1 MNVFLSS
8 DRCFPE
14 KVRCGQLILG
24 QSLLMAPHDGIQ
36 LRYVAD
42 DRVAVLEDPDRLVR
56 RLDHGHLRCLLLHRG
71 GYVDILFINAFN
83 SIYLPVFLNHMP
95 ILAYPAPKGRLR
107 NPELVADILLL
118 ATVEV
123 LFYQVDFEFF

>member
-8 DRCFPE
+8 GRCFPE
-14 KVRCGQLILG
+14 KVRCGQFILG

-42 DRVAVLEDPDRLVR
+42 DRVAVLEDPDCLVR
-56 RLDHGHLRCLLLHRG
+56 RLDHGHLGRLFLHRG
-71 GYVDILFINAFN
+71 GYVDVFFIDAFN
-83 SIYLPVFLNHMP
+83 PVYLPVFLNHMP

-107 NPELVADILLL
+107 NLVIVTNVLVWT
-118 ATVEV
+118 TVEV
-123 LFYQVDFEFF
+123 LLYQIDFEIL